1 MTAVCILR
9 GRDRLCL
16 LGRPWIEIE
25 ATSPPSGCTGY
36 FVNPIFWGLM
46 VHAVLVYVRA
56 PTVCTDSDF
65 RRFSADVLFPSIVA
79 DPWFAVPSSIWAC
92 ACGCFCLQRDA
103 WFTLVHAM
111 CHSTEISPCL
121 CGRAVRR
128 FFAVPGFKL
137 SFRPREGCTGQ
148 CVTLILRRT
157 SLSRGCRQ

>member
-1 MTAVCILR
+1 MGCLVVTGTTGRTSCGTPERLRPSIHYPLYATAYSAARSTSNLPPLCSDYARFVATSSIQWYTSMTAVCILR

-25 ATSPPSGCTGY
+25 ATSPPLGCTGY

-79 DPWFAVPSSIWAC
+79 DPWFAVPSSI
-92 ACGCFCLQRDA
+92 
-103 WFTLVHAM
+103 
-111 CHSTEISPCL
+111 
-121 CGRAVRR
+121 
-128 FFAVPGFKL
+128 
-137 SFRPREGCTGQ
+137 
-148 CVTLILRRT
+148 
-157 SLSRGCRQ
+157 